1 MRSITALSIANDAI
15 RAAVIADPYSDLPT
29 IKHFQAIPLPNG
41 AVVDGEVVDHDVVA
55 GLLNTLVKRFKFPR
69 EDTALVYS
77 SRRMVFREADFPY
90 MSLND
95 LKSTLPF
102 QAKGMIPLPI
112 EESELDFVPL
122 NVIDSEQGKQL
133 HGILV
138 ATLRNGLEKTARTA
152 EDAGFVIT
160 SIDAGP
166 FALARLFA
174 DTNQQQT
181 EAVVNISGNGTDVI
195 VLENGQPA
203 YMRVVPSGADDVTD
217 AIANALSISFEDAER
232 IKNQIGLQNVT
243 GDERLEKAEEV
254 IRETTAQLIVGI
266 RNTLNL
272 YDVDHAGGTISGV
285 VLTGTGARLIG
296 LPPVLASSIN
306 KVVRIGDP
314 FIRFRLSKE
323 VERQNIM
330 AHAIDLGA
338 VLGLVIGK
346 KRGERTMSRKNNGS
360 MKQIGSSH
368 RGRRGKIKDNPNPET
383 SDGEK
388 TSILS
393 MNISDIGKALRASSS
408 KPSKKADLPAE
419 WNVRANLLP
428 RSIVTL
434 NRDRAIKYL
443 LSYVL
448 IVVVVAA
455 IAISAGMAVRVS
467 WADHRVEEAQAKTL
481 SLQKEKAEFKDVED
495 TLNSL
500 SDSQRSRIAA
510 LYDEMDWMKVVDSL
524 NGALPAGGQYTNLS
538 LSSFQIGGSDA
549 SSHSATSSVWSG
561 NGVISVDFTVLSP
574 DFISAKDFIGNFAA
588 IPTYKTG
595 YVSSITENSDEN
607 GTTYTYTGTV
617 SLKMDTNTTSRSDN
631 AAGADEANRALQ
643 QQLRDSLNKA
653 AAGESTDTTD
663 SATATDETSNE

>member
-181 EAVVNISGNGTDVI
+181 EAVVNISGNGTD
-195 VLENGQPA
+195 
-203 YMRVVPSGADDVTD
+203 

-346 KRGERTMSRKNNGS
+346 K
-360 MKQIGSSH
+360 
-368 RGRRGKIKDNPNPET
+368 
-383 SDGEK
+383 
-388 TSILS
+388 
-393 MNISDIGKALRASSS
+393 
-408 KPSKKADLPAE
+408 
-419 WNVRANLLP
+419 P
-428 RSIVTL
+428 R
-434 NRDRAIKYL
+434 
-443 LSYVL
+443 
-448 IVVVVAA
+448 
-455 IAISAGMAVRVS
+455 
-467 WADHRVEEAQAKTL
+467 
-481 SLQKEKAEFKDVED
+481 
-495 TLNSL
+495 
-500 SDSQRSRIAA
+500 
-510 LYDEMDWMKVVDSL
+510 
-524 NGALPAGGQYTNLS
+524 
-538 LSSFQIGGSDA
+538 
-549 SSHSATSSVWSG
+549 
-561 NGVISVDFTVLSP
+561 
-574 DFISAKDFIGNFAA
+574 
-588 IPTYKTG
+588 
-595 YVSSITENSDEN
+595 
-607 GTTYTYTGTV
+607 
-617 SLKMDTNTTSRSDN
+617 
-631 AAGADEANRALQ
+631 
-643 QQLRDSLNKA
+643 
-653 AAGESTDTTD
+653 
-663 SATATDETSNE
+663 

>member
-102 QAKGMIPLPI
+102 QAKGMIPLPT

-285 VLTGTGARLIG
+285 VLTGTGVRLIG

-346 KRGERTMSRKNNGS
+346 K
-360 MKQIGSSH
+360 
-368 RGRRGKIKDNPNPET
+368 
-383 SDGEK
+383 
-388 TSILS
+388 
-393 MNISDIGKALRASSS
+393 
-408 KPSKKADLPAE
+408 
-419 WNVRANLLP
+419 P
-428 RSIVTL
+428 R
-434 NRDRAIKYL
+434 
-443 LSYVL
+443 
-448 IVVVVAA
+448 
-455 IAISAGMAVRVS
+455 
-467 WADHRVEEAQAKTL
+467 
-481 SLQKEKAEFKDVED
+481 
-495 TLNSL
+495 
-500 SDSQRSRIAA
+500 
-510 LYDEMDWMKVVDSL
+510 
-524 NGALPAGGQYTNLS
+524 
-538 LSSFQIGGSDA
+538 
-549 SSHSATSSVWSG
+549 
-561 NGVISVDFTVLSP
+561 
-574 DFISAKDFIGNFAA
+574 
-588 IPTYKTG
+588 
-595 YVSSITENSDEN
+595 
-607 GTTYTYTGTV
+607 
-617 SLKMDTNTTSRSDN
+617 
-631 AAGADEANRALQ
+631 
-643 QQLRDSLNKA
+643 
-653 AAGESTDTTD
+653 
-663 SATATDETSNE
+663 

>member
-77 SRRMVFREADFPY
+77 SRRMVFRETDFPY

-272 YDVDHAGGTISGV
+272 YDVDHAGCTISGV

-346 KRGERTMSRKNNGS
+346 K
-360 MKQIGSSH
+360 
-368 RGRRGKIKDNPNPET
+368 
-383 SDGEK
+383 
-388 TSILS
+388 
-393 MNISDIGKALRASSS
+393 
-408 KPSKKADLPAE
+408 
-419 WNVRANLLP
+419 P
-428 RSIVTL
+428 R
-434 NRDRAIKYL
+434 
-443 LSYVL
+443 
-448 IVVVVAA
+448 
-455 IAISAGMAVRVS
+455 
-467 WADHRVEEAQAKTL
+467 
-481 SLQKEKAEFKDVED
+481 
-495 TLNSL
+495 
-500 SDSQRSRIAA
+500 
-510 LYDEMDWMKVVDSL
+510 
-524 NGALPAGGQYTNLS
+524 
-538 LSSFQIGGSDA
+538 
-549 SSHSATSSVWSG
+549 
-561 NGVISVDFTVLSP
+561 
-574 DFISAKDFIGNFAA
+574 
-588 IPTYKTG
+588 
-595 YVSSITENSDEN
+595 
-607 GTTYTYTGTV
+607 
-617 SLKMDTNTTSRSDN
+617 
-631 AAGADEANRALQ
+631 
-643 QQLRDSLNKA
+643 
-653 AAGESTDTTD
+653 
-663 SATATDETSNE
+663 